1 MIQKTFHLTYK
12 AAKRIAI
19 AIVGGTMIVLGIIMI
34 VTPGPGLLGIAVG
47 LAILGAEFA
56 WARSW
61 LKRLRETISNGMANN
76 RAKRAEDHRD
86 RAQGP

>member
-1 MIQKTFHLTYK
+1 MIQRTVNLTYK

-19 AIVGGTMIVLGIIMI
+19 AIVGGTMLLLGLIMI
-34 VTPGPGLLGIAVG
+34 VTPGPGILGIAIG

-56 WARSW
+56 WARMW

-76 RAKRAEDHRD
+76 RAKRAEDHRG
-86 RAQGP
+86 RVEP